1 MKDCGDNGGREF
13 QDKYYEL
20 LKVMKE
26 IRIDPED
33 ELSKLM
39 TDFKILRID
48 TREKEE
54 EVVVEEQFKKF
65 TDIKLKVNKMHKLYE
80 DLKLLFNS
88 LSPNDELYQG
98 VLDIINYFESKMYQ
112 GIFDSISELE
122 FMFQLIFD
130 NFEKKN

>member
-1 MKDCGDNGGREF
+1 MDCGDNGGREF

-65 TDIKLKVNKMHKLYE
+65 KDIKLKVNKMHKLYQ